1 MKDKFKEKKWKK
13 TGDRKR
19 TGQTGS
25 KRGRNKMENITDRLG
40 ETPDSSY
47 MYSMET
53 TPDNSYLAANRS
65 EWTENV
71 LENVGNISILNMTF
85 SLDNKGEI
93 GFIVSNIQL
102 LNAIVLAIAVT
113 LMILFICTFVL
124 KVFSRY
130 HDDESMKD
138 DGGTMYYA

>member
-1 MKDKFKEKKWKK
+1 
-13 TGDRKR
+13 
-19 TGQTGS
+19 
-25 KRGRNKMENITDRLG
+25 MENITDRLG

-53 TPDNSYLAANRS
+53 TSDNSYLVANRS
-65 EWTENV
+65 DWTENI
-71 LENVGNISILNMTF
+71 LENMGNISILNMTF

-130 HDDESMKD
+130 HDDETMKD